1 MKESYREGL
10 ATHSGPESCVIIRKG
25 DGEALTGDMQVGLLS
40 REIDPTPGCRR
51 SYGKRKATL
60 TTAQARAVE
69 GPRAVKDL
77 GYSQP
82 TPIQQQAIP
91 AVLAGGDL
99 MAGAQ
104 TGTGKTLIAEAALY
118 EALQ

>member
-1 MKESYREGL
+1 MNEESYGEGL

-51 SYGKRKATL
+51 SYGKWKATL

-69 GPRAVKDL
+69 GPRAVKDPVHACKHL
-77 GYSQP
+77 EREP
-82 TPIQQQAIP
+82 
-91 AVLAGGDL
+91 GDPVFVCEEGF
-99 MAGAQ
+99 ADRI
-104 TGTGKTLIAEAALY
+104 GKSKDLRR
-118 EALQ
+118 